1 MQTYCLSRKK
11 HTDNNYSEKVIMAN
25 KDIREKSKCVS
36 CGAKKSRF
44 VKQNIIEK
52 LVWTIL
58 ILNFSY
64 TNPYWIFWNIV

>member
-11 HTDNNYSEKVIMAN
+11 HTYNNYSEKVIMAN

-52 LVWTIL
+52 LV
-58 ILNFSY
+58 
-64 TNPYWIFWNIV
+64 